1 MTESYYDLGSYQFP
15 VTTSSADCQTW
26 FDRGY
31 RWAQGFNHEEAARCF
46 QKAIDFDESCAMAYW
61 GFCYAKGPNYNKTWI
76 RFDDLDV
83 EETITAVKPFLSKA
97 IELSSQASPP
107 ESALIHALASRF
119 PPHHAFLLGNSP
131 DTAKTLDHEYSQ
143 VMCTVYDRFPSH
155 LDVSALCAE
164 ALMCISPRALW
175 SLRTGKPKGP
185 HTEKAREIL
194 EKAMKF
200 PGADNLPALYH
211 LYIHLMEMS
220 PYPEIALPAADRLRF
235 LAGDASH
242 LQHMPSHIDI
252 ACGDYRRAVDSNH
265 QAILADNK
273 YFCRENGSVLY
284 VMYRAHN
291 VYVKLYS
298 ALISGRSQEA
308 LSSAALL
315 SEILTPE
322 VLAIKSPPMADW
334 TESYLG
340 AKVHVMVRFGM
351 WKEILELPIPEDTE
365 LYCSTTAMIYYGRG
379 IALSALRRIK
389 EAKVEQEDFENARI
403 LVPRTRLNSLPVVEA
418 DVLEVASLMLQA
430 EIEYRQFSGDAS
442 FRTLRLAAVRE
453 DALPYADPPPWM
465 QPTRHAYGALLLE
478 QCCFKEAEVV
488 YREDLGIGG
497 ILPRRQARLNNVWGL
512 HGLHECLVRLK
523 KCDEARSVKVQMDI
537 ALASADIKIEASCF
551 CRLSAV
557 ENGDILKETDYWKYC
572 L

>member
-1 MTESYYDLGSYQFP
+1 MAEPYYDLGSYQFP
-15 VTTSSADCQTW
+15 VTTSSADCQIW

-61 GFCYAKGPNYNKTWI
+61 GFCYAKGPNYNKAWI
-76 RFDDLDV
+76 RFDDADL
-83 EETITAVKPFLSKA
+83 EETITAVNPFLSKA

-119 PPHHAFLLGNSP
+119 PPHHDFLLGDSP
-131 DTAKTLDHEYSQ
+131 DTAKSLDHEYSKA
-143 VMCTVYDRFPSH
+143 MCAVYDRFPSH

-164 ALMCISPRALW
+164 ALMCMTPWALW
-175 SLRTGKPKGP
+175 NLRDGKPRD
-185 HTEKAREIL
+185 HTKKARAIL
-194 EKAMKF
+194 EQAMKL
-200 PGADNLPALYH
+200 PGGDNFPALCH

-220 PYPEIALPAADRLRF
+220 PYPETALPAADRLRL

-242 LQHMPSHIDI
+242 LQHMPTHIDI
-252 ACGDYRRAVDSNH
+252 ACGDYRRAVESNH

-273 YFCRENGSVLY
+273 YFSRENGSVLY

-291 VYVKLYS
+291 VKIKLYS
-298 ALISGRSQEA
+298 ALMSGRSQEA

-322 VLAIKSPPMADW
+322 LLAIKSPPMADW

-340 AKVHVMVRFGM
+340 AKIHVLVRFGM
-351 WKEILELPIPEDTE
+351 WKEILELPIPEDKE

-379 IALSALRRIK
+379 IALSALRRIP
-389 EAKVEQEDFENARI
+389 EAKVEQRNFENARL

-418 DVLEVASLMLQA
+418 DVLRIGSLMLQA
-430 EIEYRQFSGDAS
+430 QIEYRGLVADC
-442 FRTLRLAAVRE
+442 FRFFRFATVWE
-453 DALPYADPPPWM
+453 DSLPYADPPPWM
-465 QPTRHAYGALLLE
+465 LPTRHTYGALLLE
-478 QCCFKEAEVV
+478 QCSFKDAELV
-488 YREDLGIGG
+488 YRDDLGIGRR
-497 ILPRRQARLNNVWGL
+497 LPRRQARLNNVWGL
-512 HGLHECLVRLK
+512 HGLHESLVRLK
-523 KCDEARSVKVQMDI
+523 RHDEARSVKVQLDI
-537 ALASADIKIEASCF
+537 ALASADVKIDASCF

-557 ENGDILKETDYWKYC
+557 ENGDILRVRDYWQFS
-572 L
+572 LE